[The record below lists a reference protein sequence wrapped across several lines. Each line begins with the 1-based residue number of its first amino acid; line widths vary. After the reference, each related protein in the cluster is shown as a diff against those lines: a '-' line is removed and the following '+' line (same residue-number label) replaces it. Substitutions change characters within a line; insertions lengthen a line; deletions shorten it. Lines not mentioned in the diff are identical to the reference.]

1 MWQTERQVSTVMK
14 ETERLWPLYR
24 YVAVN
29 LPDVPVR
36 VDEPVED
43 DVMSIETALADTP
56 FRISGE
62 FRGAICSAQAGGK
75 NELNPLQIIK

>member
-43 DVMSIETALADTP
+43 NVMSIETTLADTP

-62 FRGAICSAQAGGK
+62 FRERFAALRLAEK
-75 NELNPLQIIK
+75 RT